1 MEYLER
7 FLLFEQ
13 QRVPI
18 HRKRGGATQSRDRT
32 NVSTRRKRRRW
43 GAGGWRARGR
53 GGSGSGQTYSAVSRA
68 ASGRTVSRGGAR
80 GARAAAGTRRA
91 AAQAGR
97 AAPSRGGRD
106 FFSMPR
112 FLFLE
117 EQRLGGGGAGSF
129 AETSHTPRCRRCA
142 ARSSACSWAP
152 PRDHLGTSRVLSGGL
167 GRSRIISGDISGGL
181 GRSRVISGYLG

>member
-1 MEYLER
+1 MEYLRAISFIRAAAGTYPSQTGRRYSESRQDQRLDDDEEEEEVGSEVGGWGVEGSGAGRER
-7 FLLFEQ
+7 QRANLF
-13 QRVPI
+13 RRLTSSFRADSV
-18 HRKRGGATQSRDRT
+18 
-32 NVSTRRKRRRW
+32 TRR
-43 GAGGWRARGR
+43 
-53 GGSGSGQTYSAVSRA
+53 
-68 ASGRTVSRGGAR
+68 AR

-106 FFSMPR
+106 FFSGPR

-152 PRDHLGTSRVLSGGL
+152 PRDHLGTSRVL
-167 GRSRIISGDISGGL
+167 
-181 GRSRVISGYLG
+181 